1 MLRNHLVPSFS
12 FLQSRGAS
20 SSELTKIVSTVPKL
34 LGKRGHK
41 TLSLYYD
48 FVKESLEADK
58 SSKYETLCQSFP
70 QGNLENK
77 KRNVSV
83 LRELGMPHKL
93 LFPLLISVG
102 QPVCGKDRF
111 NTSLK
116 KVVEMGFDPTT
127 AKFVKALHVS
137 YEMNDKTIEEK
148 VNVYK
153 MLGFAVEDVW
163 VIFKKWPYS
172 LKYSEEKITQTI
184 ETLKMCGLRGFSRD
198 ECVMIVTCFPMCF
211 GLSAETVKKKT
222 EFVVKKMN
230 WSLKDITMFPQVL

>member
-1 MLRNHLVPSFS
+1 
-12 FLQSRGAS
+12 
-20 SSELTKIVSTVPKL
+20 

-184 ETLKMCGLRGFSRD
+184 ETLKMCGLRGPSSFEEVSSIHTYLR
-198 ECVMIVTCFPMCF
+198 
-211 GLSAETVKKKT
+211 AE
-222 EFVVKKMN
+222 
-230 WSLKDITMFPQVL
+230 DIELN

>member
-1 MLRNHLVPSFS
+1 LRSHGFTVSQISSIITDDPLLLIVDVEKSLGPKFQ

-184 ETLKMCGLRGFSRD
+184 ETLKMWGLRGPSSFEEVSSIHTYLR
-198 ECVMIVTCFPMCF
+198 
-211 GLSAETVKKKT
+211 AE
-222 EFVVKKMN
+222 
-230 WSLKDITMFPQVL
+230 DIELN